1 MKLKA
6 LLILT
11 IVITFIGCNS
21 SLDGSNVV
29 GSYTHYISRNMG
41 GYNISASTELTI
53 RKDGPGNYK
62 YQMNVTT
69 IDDMYGGIQKRTNS
83 FGRLNSEEVKNNE
96 WRFIEGDLGARG
108 AYIIIP
114 DNGWTSPPS
123 SLSVYFASGSGNS
136 MEFKRY

>member
-1 MKLKA
+1 
-6 LLILT
+6 
-11 IVITFIGCNS
+11 
-21 SLDGSNVV
+21 
-29 GSYTHYISRNMG
+29 MG

-53 RKDGPGNYK
+53 RKDGPGDYK

-96 WRFIEGDLGARG
+96 WRFIEGDLGERG
-108 AYIIIP
+108 AYIVIP